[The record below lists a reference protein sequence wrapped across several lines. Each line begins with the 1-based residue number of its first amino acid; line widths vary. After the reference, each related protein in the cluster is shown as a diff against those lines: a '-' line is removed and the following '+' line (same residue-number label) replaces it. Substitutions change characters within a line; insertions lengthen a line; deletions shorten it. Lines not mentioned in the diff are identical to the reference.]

1 MAWEFRNDR
10 PIYAQILE
18 QIEQKI
24 VTGEYETGSRIPSV
38 RELAAE
44 ASVNPNTMQR
54 AMTELESRG
63 LIITNR
69 TSGRCVTGNVEILNQ
84 IRKSRAK
91 EYTTEYLEKMTELK
105 YKKEEIIDII
115 KEGDSK

>member
-1 MAWEFRNDR
+1 
-10 PIYAQILE
+10 
-18 QIEQKI
+18 
-24 VTGEYETGSRIPSV
+24 
-38 RELAAE
+38 
-44 ASVNPNTMQR
+44 
-54 AMTELESRG
+54 
-63 LIITNR
+63 
-69 TSGRCVTGNVEILNQ
+69 VEILNQ

>member
-69 TSGRCVTGNVEILNQ
+69 TSGRCVTDNVEILNQ
-84 IRKSRAK
+84 VRKSRAK